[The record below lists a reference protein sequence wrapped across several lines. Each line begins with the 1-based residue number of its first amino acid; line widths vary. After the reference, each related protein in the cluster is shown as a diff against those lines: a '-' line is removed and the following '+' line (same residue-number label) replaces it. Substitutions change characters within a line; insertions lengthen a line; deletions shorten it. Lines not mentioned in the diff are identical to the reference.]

1 MMMKISKAMM
11 IAQRIEMMMK
21 KISKAMMIAQRIA
34 IRKISQLEF
43 TSSDF
48 MIVHGNGF
56 VICGCVST
64 CHSHKSRINYF
75 DFYFSL
81 SVSLS

>member
-34 IRKISQLEF
+34 IREISQL
-43 TSSDF
+43 
-48 MIVHGNGF
+48 
-56 VICGCVST
+56 
-64 CHSHKSRINYF
+64 
-75 DFYFSL
+75 
-81 SVSLS
+81 